1 MSNELRS
8 PRYTLTFDSST
19 ASLAVAVMVE
29 GRLLAERN
37 ITAERNHSVHLIT
50 AIEEVLAEAGISKS
64 ELAGIA
70 AGVGPGSYTGIRI
83 AVTTAKTL
91 AWSMGLPVAGIS
103 SLSAVGLGGWAT
115 GTGQPP
121 EAFAAQAGLAGR
133 DDAAAAS
140 EQAAAGR
147 APAEWIIPLMDARRG
162 QVYTALFEAAPGELP
177 RRLEPDGIRLME
189 RWVTAVAGRLEAL
202 APEARP
208 SAVWF
213 TGETELHAEAAEALR
228 ALLGARLEVR
238 PYVLQG
244 VWAGLLG
251 ADRLLRG
258 ESDEVH
264 ALVPNYTQLAEA
276 EANLLRGV

>member
-1 MSNELRS
+1 MTMNLGMPS
-8 PRYTLTFDSST
+8 YTLTFDSST
-19 ASLAVAVMVE
+19 ASLAVAVME
-29 GRLLAERN
+29 SGRLLAERN

-50 AIEEVLAEAGISKS
+50 AIQDVLAEAGLAKS
-64 ELAGIA
+64 QLAGI
-70 AGVGPGSYTGIRI
+70 GTGIGPGSYTGIRI

-103 SLSAVGLGGWAT
+103 SLAAVGLGGWAT

-121 EAFAAQAGLAGR
+121 EAFEAAAGR
-133 DDAAAAS
+133 RSEKPAAG

-189 RWVTAVAGRLEAL
+189 RWVAALAGRLEAL

-213 TGETELHAEAAEALR
+213 TGETEVHGAAAEALR
-228 ALLGARLEVR
+228 PLLSGRLETR
-238 PYVLQG
+238 PYVLEG

-264 ALVPNYTQLAEA
+264 SLVPNYTQLAEA

>member
-1 MSNELRS
+1 MSINS
-8 PRYTLTFDSST
+8 GMPRYTLTFDSST
-19 ASLAVAVMVE
+19 ASLAVAAMDG

-50 AIEEVLAEAGISKS
+50 AIEEVLAEAGIARSQ
-64 ELAGIA
+64 LDGIGT
-70 AGVGPGSYTGIRI
+70 GVGPGSYTGIRI

-103 SLSAVGLGGWAT
+103 SLAALGLGGWAT

-121 EAFAAQAGLAGR
+121 EAFEAAAGR
-133 DDAAAAS
+133 RSEETAAS
-140 EQAAAGR
+140 EQAAAGGP
-147 APAEWIIPLMDARRG
+147 PAEWIIPLMDARRG
-162 QVYTALFEAAPGELP
+162 QVYTALFEAAPGKLP

-189 RWVTAVAGRLEAL
+189 RWVTALAGRLEAL

-213 TGETELHAEAAEALR
+213 TGETQVHGAAAEALR
-228 ALLGARLEVR
+228 PLLGGRLETR
-238 PYVLQG
+238 PYVLEG
-244 VWAGLLG
+244 AWAGLLG
-251 ADRLLRG
+251 ADRLMRG

-264 ALVPNYTQLAEA
+264 SLVPNYTQLAEA

>member
-1 MSNELRS
+1 MSINS
-8 PRYTLTFDSST
+8 GMPRYTLTFDSST
-19 ASLAVAVMVE
+19 ASLAVAAMDG

-50 AIEEVLAEAGISKS
+50 AIEEVLAAANLTKSQLGGIGT
-64 ELAGIA
+64 GI
-70 AGVGPGSYTGIRI
+70 GPGSYTGIRI

-103 SLSAVGLGGWAT
+103 SLAALGLGGWAT

-121 EAFAAQAGLAGR
+121 EAFEAVAGR
-133 DDAAAAS
+133 RSEEPAAG
-140 EQAAAGR
+140 EQAAAGGP
-147 APAEWIIPLMDARRG
+147 PAEWIIPLMDARRG

-177 RRLEPDGIRLME
+177 RRLAPDGIRLME
-189 RWVTAVAGRLEAL
+189 RWVTALAGRLEAL

-213 TGETELHAEAAEALR
+213 TGETELHGAAAEALR
-228 ALLGARLEVR
+228 PLLGGRLETR

-264 ALVPNYTQLAEA
+264 SLVPNYTQLAEA

>member
-1 MSNELRS
+1 MSNNSGE

-19 ASLAVAVMVE
+19 ASLAVAAMDG

-50 AIEEVLAEAGISKS
+50 AIQEVLAEAGLAKS
-64 ELAGIA
+64 QLGGI
-70 AGVGPGSYTGIRI
+70 GTGIGPGSYTGIRI

-103 SLSAVGLGGWAT
+103 SLAALGLGGWAA

-121 EAFAAQAGLAGR
+121 AAFEAAAGR
-133 DDAAAAS
+133 RSESPPAAAA
-140 EQAAAGR
+140 QAAAGR

-177 RRLEPDGIRLME
+177 RRLAPDGIRLME
-189 RWVTAVAGRLEAL
+189 RWVTALAGRLEAL

-213 TGETELHAEAAEALR
+213 TGETEVHGAAAEALR
-228 ALLGARLEVR
+228 PLLGGRLETR
-238 PYVLQG
+238 PYVLEG
-244 VWAGLLG
+244 AWAGLLG

-264 ALVPNYTQLAEA
+264 SLVPNYTQLAEA

>member
-1 MSNELRS
+1 MSINS
-8 PRYTLTFDSST
+8 GMPRYTLTFDSST
-19 ASLAVAVMVE
+19 ASLAVAAMDG

-50 AIEEVLAEAGISKS
+50 AIEEVLAAANLTKSQLGGIGT
-64 ELAGIA
+64 GI
-70 AGVGPGSYTGIRI
+70 GPGSYTGIRI

-103 SLSAVGLGGWAT
+103 SLAALGLGGWAT

-121 EAFAAQAGLAGR
+121 EAFE
-133 DDAAAAS
+133 AAAVRRSEEPAAG
-140 EQAAAGR
+140 EQAAAGGP
-147 APAEWIIPLMDARRG
+147 PAEWIIPLMDARRG

-177 RRLEPDGIRLME
+177 RRLAPDGIRLME
-189 RWVTAVAGRLEAL
+189 RWVTALAGRLEAL

-213 TGETELHAEAAEALR
+213 TGETELHGAAAEALR
-228 ALLGARLEVR
+228 PLLGGRLETR

-264 ALVPNYTQLAEA
+264 SLVPNYTQLAEA